1 MLVQFAKWGNSIA
14 LRIPSHALRELGAA
28 EGMTA
33 DLSVESGK
41 LIVKP
46 IYQQPRYSLD
56 ELLAGIT
63 EENIYEEY
71 FADAPRGA
79 EIA

>member
-14 LRIPSHALRELGAA
+14 LRIPSHALRELGAS

-33 DLSVESGK
+33 DLTVEAGK
-41 LIVKP
+41 LVVKP
-46 IYQQPRYSLD
+46 LQPQPRYSLD
-56 ELLAGIT
+56 ALLDGIT

-71 FADAPRGA
+71 FSDAPRGA